1 MISLIFKLGIE
12 GDLTSYLYVVATGTA
27 TTKKEVSHGG
37 FLVVFYLTL
46 RPGSHSGQGLITA
59 GTSSMETSQPL
70 LGPGQATERRFL
82 RRKQL
87 IDQLLTS

>member
-1 MISLIFKLGIE
+1 MKCKISFKLDSQMISLIFKLGIE

-70 LGPGQATERRFL
+70 LGPGQATER
-82 RRKQL
+82 
-87 IDQLLTS
+87 SP